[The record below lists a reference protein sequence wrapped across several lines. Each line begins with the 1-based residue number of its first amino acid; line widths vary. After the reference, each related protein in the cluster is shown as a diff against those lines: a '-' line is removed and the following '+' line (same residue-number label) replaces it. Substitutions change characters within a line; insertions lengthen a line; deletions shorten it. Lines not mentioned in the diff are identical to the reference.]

1 MTKKFPIPQLTEE
14 NWEAVQ
20 ASLDSVG
27 RIIGELMETEKDHQR
42 RKELELAS
50 IHMGMLDMYLG
61 RTFTFKE
68 LQKELDEKKK
78 VLAREKELN
87 EKY

>member
-1 MTKKFPIPQLTEE
+1 MKKFPIPQLTEE

-27 RIIGELMETEKDHQR
+27 RIISELMETEKDHQR

-61 RTFTFKE
+61 RTLSMDEVMKNLKE
-68 LQKELDEKKK
+68 IKH
-78 VLAREKELN
+78 A
-87 EKY
+87 

>member
-1 MTKKFPIPQLTEE
+1 MKKKFPIPKLDQE
-14 NWEAVQ
+14 NWEAIQ
-20 ASLDSVG
+20 SSLESVG
-27 RIIGELMETEKDHQR
+27 RIISELMETEQDHQR

-61 RTFTFKE
+61 RTLTFKE

-78 VLAREKELN
+78 ELAREKELN

>member
-1 MTKKFPIPQLTEE
+1 MKKFPIPQLTEE

-27 RIIGELMETEKDHQR
+27 HIISELMETEKDHQR

-61 RTFTFKE
+61 RTLSMDEVMKNLKE
-68 LQKELDEKKK
+68 IKH
-78 VLAREKELN
+78 A
-87 EKY
+87 